1 MKISVLTDNHAGSFC
16 QAEHGLSY
24 LVEFNGKKLLFDTG
38 QSDLFLRNAR
48 IMGINPGNADIII
61 LSHGHFDHGDGLGH
75 LGSGRLICHPGC
87 FSARFRKQDH
97 TYIGLKYTSDELSE
111 RFNLQT
117 SDGPFPIAEDIIFLG
132 GIPRLTD
139 FESKSTPFALD
150 NGTPDY
156 VADDSAIAL
165 LMKEGLFVIT
175 GCGHSGIVNTL
186 EHARKASG
194 QEQIFGIMG
203 GFHLKE
209 ADTQTTETIN
219 YLRKN
224 KVKHIIPSHCTELP
238 ALSAFYEAFGIKQV
252 RTGDVMNF

>member
-24 LVEFNGKKLLFDTG
+24 FVEFDGKKLLFDTG
-38 QSDLFLRNAR
+38 QSDLFLRNAG
-48 IMGINPGNADIII
+48 IMGVNPEDADMII
-61 LSHGHFDHGDGLGH
+61 LSHGHFDHGNGLGH
-75 LGSGRLICHPGC
+75 LGGGRLICHPGC

-97 TYIGLKYTSDELSE
+97 TYIGLKYTSDELSAK
-111 RFNLQT
+111 FSLQT
-117 SDGPFPIAEDIIFLG
+117 SDGPFTIAENIIFLG

-139 FESKSTPFALD
+139 FESISTPFALD

-186 EHARKASG
+186 EHAKKVSG
-194 QEQIFGIMG
+194 QERILGIMG

-209 ADTQTTETIN
+209 VDTQTTETVN

-238 ALSAFYEAFGIKQV
+238 ALSAFYEAFRIKQV
-252 RTGDVMNF
+252 RTSDVMNF